1 MAAVARRSVDRD
13 DSDFEQYLGKLESMN
28 FGVQWRQD
36 WFIVE
41 VFKRWAGIPQIFSDR
56 RRFDELVAQG
66 ERFIAE
72 NSTENLRDVMMELL
86 KLIPGVGPDATMA
99 DVTNIIRG

>member
-1 MAAVARRSVDRD
+1 
-13 DSDFEQYLGKLESMN
+13 MN

-56 RRFDELVAQG
+56 RRLDELVAQG
-66 ERFIAE
+66 ERYVAE